1 MRARGHRQAD
11 HVDMSIRGI
20 LTHRASVARA
30 TTTNVNGAP
39 HTTFA
44 TIATAIPV
52 LLDATQKPQDTA
64 QATSAQT
71 TEPRRTG
78 LLMAAPEADI
88 RPGDRLVVGQP
99 GMPSSTWLVQPAP
112 SYVTHMHGEHH
123 REFQVTET

>member
-1 MRARGHRQAD
+1 
-11 HVDMSIRGI
+11 MSIRAI
-20 LTHRASVARA
+20 LTHRASVSRA
-30 TTTNVNGAP
+30 TTTNTGGAP

-52 LLDATQKPQDTA
+52 LLDATQKPLPTV
-64 QATSAQT
+64 QALSAQT
-71 TEPRRTG
+71 TEPRRSG

-88 RPGDRLVVGQP
+88 RPGDHLIVGQP
-99 GMPSSTWLVQPAP
+99 GIPTSSWTVQPTP